1 MGSAQDVMQTFTCMD
16 IRAAF
21 SEYDGWKCSLD
32 ADRNHCG
39 ILYQISRQIDWK
51 KESAVLLVVFDTSM
65 IPDGIYHLSAIKGE
79 NREHIKKY
87 LLVPQ
92 NTDVSAVPSDI
103 RIMFMHAFGF
113 VEGRL
118 VWLTKKKNAVRYP
131 VCTPASA

>member
-1 MGSAQDVMQTFTCMD
+1 MQTYARMD

-21 SEYDGWKCSLD
+21 SEYDGWKCSSSTG
-32 ADRNHCG
+32 RNQCG

-51 KESAVLLVVFDTSM
+51 KESAALLVVFDTSM
-65 IPDGIYHLSAIKGE
+65 IPDGICQLSAIKGE
-79 NREHIKKY
+79 NQEHIKKY

-92 NTDVSAVPSDI
+92 NTTVSAVPSDI

-131 VCTPASA
+131 VCTPASV